1 MSWRLRETP
10 GCRVLPIAYND
21 INSSSELPSQVCTL
35 IVMQDAFERG
45 EPALPNVGA
54 RDSNKAPILI
64 EFARVYL
71 LNNYFLD
78 LQGFRIR
85 TLAPR
90 PF

>member
-1 MSWRLRETP
+1 
-10 GCRVLPIAYND
+10 
-21 INSSSELPSQVCTL
+21 
-35 IVMQDAFERG
+35 MQDAFERG
-45 EPALPNVGA
+45 EPAMTNVGA
-54 RDSNKAPILI
+54 RDSKTVLEMI
-64 EFARVYL
+64 EIARVYL